1 MFRAPQNILVI
12 VSPVAGRGRALLAR
26 PSVESFLSRH
36 GLRADFHVAQDVNDL
51 RQRAAGAAA
60 AGYSCVA
67 VLGGDGAFHHLVEG
81 ALGTDIL
88 LGFFPAGSGND
99 IAEALGIPKDPLTA
113 AQLFLK
119 GSPRPVDILQ
129 ATFANGP
136 MSWVVGTGGTGLDA
150 EAAQLANSR
159 FRRWPGVTRYLAGA
173 LWALRRYKP
182 LEMEVQIETEAGMVR
197 WAGRILLAALA
208 NAPCYGSGFRIA
220 PAARIDDGWLDVAL
234 VEPLPWPRIL
244 EAIPILLRTGDLRW
258 PEIHRYRARRIC
270 LKADHPALVH
280 GDGELLGESPVEFSV
295 LPGAV
300 RVIAPQP
307 PVNGANRKL

>member
-1 MFRAPQNILVI
+1 MSRTPRKTLVV
-12 VSPVAGRGRALLAR
+12 VSPVAGRGRALRAR
-26 PSVESFLSRH
+26 PYIEDFLSRH
-36 GLRADFHVAQDVNDL
+36 GISTDFHVAQNVNDL
-51 RQRAAGAAA
+51 RLRAAGAAA
-60 AGYSCVA
+60 TGYGCVA

-119 GSPRPVDILQ
+119 ESPRPVDVLQ
-129 ATFANGP
+129 ATFANGH
-136 MSWVVGTGGTGLDA
+136 MSWIVGAGGIGLDA

-182 LEMEVQIETEAGMVR
+182 LGLEAEIETETGTVR
-197 WAGRILLAALA
+197 WAGKALLAALA

-220 PAARIDDGWLDVAL
+220 PAAQIDDGWLDVTL
-234 VEPLPWPRIL
+234 VEPLPWPRIF

-258 PEIHRYRARRIC
+258 PEIHRYRARRIR
-270 LKADHPALVH
+270 LSADRPALLH
-280 GDGELLGESPVEFSV
+280 GDGELLGESPVEISV
-295 LPGAV
+295 LPGAI

-307 PVNGANRKL
+307 ASSQAAWKL